1 MEAQEEGENL
11 TGGVHWTW
19 RICDGLCLYC
29 LQSKRGFDDHDHWDD
44 HENHATSGIWIGWR
58 TILALELVSHHSSA
72 ARYPSSHSCP
82 ASHYSSGTSDAA
94 RYCEEEKGKLAIEF
108 IVDGSIKFN

>member
-1 MEAQEEGENL
+1 MKDQEGDKSKMEAQEEGENL

-44 HENHATSGIWIGWR
+44 HENHATSGI
-58 TILALELVSHHSSA
+58 
-72 ARYPSSHSCP
+72 
-82 ASHYSSGTSDAA
+82 
-94 RYCEEEKGKLAIEF
+94 
-108 IVDGSIKFN
+108 